1 MSEEQQGSR
10 WAYWSISM
18 HTNLFGTNAGMEAL
32 NRAGAEGWEAFAT
45 IKSTGTNFV
54 VLLKKAY

>member
-1 MSEEQQGSR
+1 MDEPKQQIR

-18 HTNLFGTNAGMEAL
+18 QTNVFGTSAGMESL
-32 NRAGAEGWEAFAT
+32 NQAGAEGWEAYAT
-45 IKSTGTNFV
+45 IKSTGTNYV

>member
-1 MSEEQQGSR
+1 MTDEEQPTR
-10 WAYWSISM
+10 WAYWSIAM
-18 HTNLFGTNAGMEAL
+18 HTNLFGTSAAMDQL

>member
-1 MSEEQQGSR
+1 MGILVHRDAHQPVRDERSDGPVEQG
-10 WAYWSISM
+10 
-18 HTNLFGTNAGMEAL
+18 
-32 NRAGAEGWEAFAT
+32 GAEGWEAFAT